1 VELPDGSRL
10 HVLAA
15 WTDLAGASQ
24 DHQRCRGLQAID
36 RFRPP
41 VPPLAIGAVGN
52 VGARPL
58 SLDMAAHAIG
68 IVALVGDDDS
78 TFIEA
83 VEQRLGMRHVVVVAR
98 RDQDSD
104 GTTFRVDPR
113 VDLGGEAASA
123 SPHTTISTLF
133 LTPEAC

>member
-1 VELPDGSRL
+1 
-10 HVLAA
+10 
-15 WTDLAGASQ
+15 
-24 DHQRCRGLQAID
+24 
-36 RFRPP
+36 
-41 VPPLAIGAVGN
+41 
-52 VGARPL
+52 
-58 SLDMAAHAIG
+58 MAAHAIG

-123 SPHTTISTLF
+123 ASRWSARSQAITASTRASS
-133 LTPEAC
+133 TVRGAPDRGSS